1 MSHKRSNLWNGIHI
15 LKRGFL
21 FRLVGLSAC
30 AAPSTPTHVPC
41 VPDES
46 ANIYNVVMLPDIRTL
61 VDPTNSYYGLPP
73 VLTPQATPQISQGQF
88 NTLPAD
94 FTIPSNTIAL
104 PLQQSAFV
112 HLLNETKINS
122 DWRTFSLDN
131 VSNLNVI
138 VTFLSPKLI
147 QAAYLNDFLY
157 RVQKIDEFETRMRSA
172 LQKVVQRKELIFI
185 VTITSNSINTP
196 GITPHILDIPIDQLM
211 LTNSADLEIKPS
223 HEEHNIDQPFN
234 TLQEPEAGLLGYPI
248 GISTVSGCAWVL
260 DPIYDTNIVVVVNS
274 ITLDGVDTGSHT
286 WVIPYIPLVVDAT
299 QQVAPLF
306 TMQSL
311 PSIPPTLEPR
321 HYPPKDMATADFW
334 SQYALF
340 IWHKITLGNY

>member
-1 MSHKRSNLWNGIHI
+1 MSQKRSNHWNSIHI
-15 LKRGFL
+15 LKRGILLWF
-21 FRLVGLSAC
+21 VGLSAC
-30 AAPSTPTHVPC
+30 AAPSASTYVPC
-41 VPDES
+41 VPNES
-46 ANIYNVVMLPDIRTL
+46 ANIYNVPMLPEIRM
-61 VDPTNSYYGLPP
+61 VVEQAASYYGLLP
-73 VLTPQATPQISQGQF
+73 VLTPQAATPSSQGQF

-94 FTIPSNTIAL
+94 FTIPSNTSTL
-104 PLQQSAFV
+104 PPQQNAFLY
-112 HLLNETKINS
+112 LLNETKINS

-131 VSNLNVI
+131 VTNLNVI

-157 RVQKIDEFETRMRSA
+157 RGQKSDEFEARMRNA
-172 LQKVVQRKELIFI
+172 LLKVINRKELIFI
-185 VTITSNSINTP
+185 VTITSNSINMP
-196 GITPHILDIPIDQLM
+196 GVTPHILDIPVDQLM
-211 LTNSADLEIKPS
+211 LTNSADLKIGAS

-248 GISTVSGCAWVL
+248 GISTVSECAWVL
-260 DPIYDTNIVVVVNS
+260 DPVYDTNIVLVVNS

-299 QQVAPLF
+299 QQVVPLF

-311 PSIPPTLEPR
+311 PSIPPILEPR